1 MSYFADL
8 EPFVIRA
15 HNQELIN
22 EVSKLRPRSASPIAV
37 RPRFRIHLREAEAAA
52 ALSETRHVACRT
64 RCLRERAPNGPLR

>member
-22 EVSKLRPRSASPIAV
+22 EVSKLRLEKRLRENR
-37 RPRFRIHLREAEAAA
+37 RPRPSWRLARSFRRMK
-52 ALSETRHVACRT
+52 
-64 RCLRERAPNGPLR
+64 PLPR